1 MTLHEVAELMAYW
14 EVNPPAYI
22 LLAALLGFSGNARK
36 SASAA
41 IPQQTL
47 GELGPG
53 FYTGDVHAGLGTAVI
68 DIARLRQRSQSTKI

>member
-1 MTLHEVAELMAYW
+1 MTLHEIAELMAYW

-22 LLAALLGFSGNARK
+22 LLAALLGIAGNGRK
-36 SASAA
+36 PASAA

-53 FYTGDVHAGLGTAVI
+53 FHAGDVHAGLGAAVL
-68 DIARLRQRSQSTKI
+68 DIARLRQRGQPTEI